1 VSGTDPARAVLVTGA
16 AGFIGRRLIG
26 ELSAD
31 RGGIETLVAVDV
43 REVPTDQRRPGVEY
57 VVRDVRDP
65 TLEDVL
71 RQHGIEAVVHLAA
84 IVTPGRDTTPEEEYA
99 VDVLGTENVLRACEK
114 TGVRQIIVT
123 SSGAAYGYHAD
134 SPRPLHED
142 DPLRGNDEFAYSRH
156 KRLVEE
162 MLAIH
167 RESNPNLHQLIFRPG
182 AILGEAVKNQISEMF
197 ERPVVLGVTG
207 SDIPFVLIW
216 DEDVARAITRG
227 LREGRQGIYNL
238 TGDGAITLR
247 EMAQRMGKPYLPL
260 PAAMIRGALRLL
272 RLVGATRLGPEQV
285 NFLRYRPVLA
295 NDRLKREFGFTPSLS
310 SAEVF
315 DRYRQS
321 RERAG

>member
-1 VSGTDPARAVLVTGA
+1 MNGTDPARAVLVTGA

-26 ELSAD
+26 ELAAD
-31 RGGIETLVAVDV
+31 RGGVETLVAVDV
-43 REVPTDQRRPGVEY
+43 REVPTDQRQPGVKY

-84 IVTPGRDTTPEEEYA
+84 IVTPGRDSTPEEEYS

-114 TGVRQIIVT
+114 TGVQQIIVT
-123 SSGAAYGYHAD
+123 SSGAAYGYYAD
-134 SPRPLHED
+134 SPRPLHVYE
-142 DPLRGNDEFAYSRH
+142 PLRGNEEFADSRH
-156 KRLVEE
+156 KRLVVE
-162 MLAIH
+162 MLSSH
-167 RESNPNLHQLIFRPG
+167 RESNPKLRQLIFRPG

-197 ERPVVLGVTG
+197 ERPVVLGVAG

-216 DEDVARAITRG
+216 DEDVARAIIRG
-227 LREGRQGIYNL
+227 LRERREGIYNL

-247 EMAQRMGKPYLPL
+247 EMARRMAKPYVPL
-260 PAAMIRGALRLL
+260 PAALIRAALRLL

-295 NDRLKREFGFTPSLS
+295 NDRLKTEFGFTPSLS

-321 RERAG
+321 QERAG